1 LLGLLVWLLV
11 DRQLPAMRGQSKC
24 RLSCRIPD
32 ETGRDCMRVL
42 IVATGWNNRGALV
55 TSRALAKAGWEVGC
69 VTADL
74 RGLLAASRSI
84 SHLHRA
90 PPPAADLHGF
100 IEATGSA
107 ISARSYEAVLPSSDA
122 ETLALSALRQRLPI
136 PLPYPAHDAVLG
148 AFDKLEL
155 TRVASTCGIGA
166 PWTTPASQEALGAIE
181 GPVVVKA
188 RFHWTPGSVG
198 MPARWRTYICADQRE
213 AGQRIV
219 EMRAAGGDP
228 LLQEVVRG
236 PLLHCHVLQDRHG
249 GLVAAVQQ
257 RSEPVTQT
265 PLTWPPGAG
274 VRVRSVTVP
283 PDREL
288 VEKITAMLGRLGW
301 VGFVGLM
308 FIVGAD
314 GEPRLVDFNGRIP
327 MSFQQSIAACPA
339 LPDLWARVAAG
350 QPIDAVPEVQTGV
363 RYQWLWGDLRRAVKE
378 GRRGRVLDVL
388 GCLAYASGATHGI
401 WSTQDPWPALRSGQR
416 NLGQLARRL
425 SKASR
430 PHRASSALGM
440 L

>member
-1 LLGLLVWLLV
+1 
-11 DRQLPAMRGQSKC
+11 
-24 RLSCRIPD
+24 
-32 ETGRDCMRVL
+32 MRVL
-42 IVATGWNNRGALV
+42 IVATGWNSRGALV

-69 VTADL
+69 VTADV

-84 SHLHRA
+84 SQLHQV
-90 PPPAADLHGF
+90 PPPTVDLEGF
-100 IEATGSA
+100 VEATGRA

-122 ETLALSALRQRLPI
+122 ETLALSALRQHLPI

-166 PWTTPASQEALGAIE
+166 PWTTPATEEALNALN

-198 MPARWRTYICADQRE
+198 IPARHRTYVCADRQE
-213 AGQRIV
+213 ARQRIV
-219 EMRAAGGDP
+219 ELRAAGGDP

-236 PLLHCHVLQDRHG
+236 PLLHCHVLLDRDG
-249 GLVAAVQQ
+249 GLIVAIQQ

-288 VEKITAMLGRLGW
+288 VQKVAVLLSRLGW
-301 VGFVGLM
+301 FGFVGLM
-308 FIVGAD
+308 FIVGPE

-350 QPIDAVPEVQTGV
+350 RPIGAVPVARTGV

-378 GRRGRVLDVL
+378 GRRGRVVDVL
-388 GCLAYASGATHGI
+388 GCLAYAPGATHGI
-401 WSTQDPWPALRSGQR
+401 WSATDPWPAVRSWQH
-416 NLGQLARRL
+416 NLEQLARRL

-430 PHRASSALGM
+430 PHRPSSVLGV

>member
-1 LLGLLVWLLV
+1 
-11 DRQLPAMRGQSKC
+11 
-24 RLSCRIPD
+24 
-32 ETGRDCMRVL
+32 
-42 IVATGWNNRGALV
+42 V

-69 VTADL
+69 VTADV

-84 SHLHRA
+84 SQLHQV
-90 PPPAADLHGF
+90 PPPSVDLEGF
-100 IEATGSA
+100 VEATGSA
-107 ISARSYEAVLPSSDA
+107 ISTRSYEAVLPSSDA

-155 TRVASTCGIGA
+155 TRAANTCGIGA
-166 PWTTPASQEALGAIE
+166 PWTTPATEEVLEAVN
-181 GPVVVKA
+181 GPVVVKV

-213 AGQRIV
+213 ARQRIV
-219 EMRAAGGDP
+219 ELRAAGGDP

-236 PLLHCHVLQDRHG
+236 PLLHCHVLLDRHG
-249 GLVAAVQQ
+249 DLVAAVQQ
-257 RSEPVTQT
+257 RSEPVSQT

-283 PDREL
+283 LDREL
-288 VEKITAMLGRLGW
+288 AEKVTVLLRRLGW

-314 GEPRLVDFNGRIP
+314 GVPRLVDFNGRIP

-350 QPIDAVPEVQTGV
+350 RPIGAVPVARTGV

-378 GRRGRVLDVL
+378 GRRGRVVDVL
-388 GCLAYASGATHGI
+388 GCLAYAPGATHGI
-401 WSTQDPWPALRSGQR
+401 WSATDPWPAIRSWQH
-416 NLGQLARRL
+416 NLEQLARRL

-430 PHRASSALGM
+430 PHRPSSVLGV

>member
-1 LLGLLVWLLV
+1 
-11 DRQLPAMRGQSKC
+11 M
-24 RLSCRIPD
+24 
-32 ETGRDCMRVL
+32 
-42 IVATGWNNRGALV
+42 
-55 TSRALAKAGWEVGC
+55 
-69 VTADL
+69 
-74 RGLLAASRSI
+74 
-84 SHLHRA
+84 
-90 PPPAADLHGF
+90 
-100 IEATGSA
+100 
-107 ISARSYEAVLPSSDA
+107 PSSDA

-155 TRVASTCGIGA
+155 TRVASTWGIGA
-166 PWTTPASQEALGAIE
+166 PWTTPASQEALGAID

-274 VRVRSVTVP
+274 VQVRSVTVP

-288 VEKITAMLGRLGW
+288 VEKVAMLLRRLGW
-301 VGFVGLM
+301 VGFVGPM

-339 LPDLWARVAAG
+339 CRTYGLGWPPASRSMPSRRCRQGCATSGYGVICAGRSRRAAG
-350 QPIDAVPEVQTGV
+350 D
-363 RYQWLWGDLRRAVKE
+363 
-378 GRRGRVLDVL
+378 
-388 GCLAYASGATHGI
+388 GCWTS
-401 WSTQDPWPALRSGQR
+401 
-416 NLGQLARRL
+416 
-425 SKASR
+425 
-430 PHRASSALGM
+430 
-440 L
+440 

>member
-1 LLGLLVWLLV
+1 
-11 DRQLPAMRGQSKC
+11 
-24 RLSCRIPD
+24 
-32 ETGRDCMRVL
+32 MRVL

-69 VTADL
+69 ATADV

-84 SHLHRA
+84 SQLYRA
-90 PPPAADLHGF
+90 PPPMADLEGF
-100 IEATGSA
+100 MEATGSA
-107 ISARSYEAVLPSSDA
+107 ILARSYEAVLPSSDA
-122 ETLALSALRQRLPI
+122 ETLALSALRDRLPI

-155 TRVASTCGIGA
+155 TRMAANCGIGV
-166 PWTTPASQEALGAIE
+166 PWTTRATEEAVDAVD
-181 GPVVVKA
+181 GPVVVKV

-198 MPARWRTYICADQRE
+198 MPARWRTYVCANRE
-213 AGQRIV
+213 EARRRV
-219 EMRAAGGDP
+219 AEMRAAGGDP
-228 LLQEVVRG
+228 LLQQVVRG
-236 PLLHCHVLQDRHG
+236 PLLHCHVLIDRG
-249 GLVAAVQQ
+249 GRLITAVQQ

-288 VEKITAMLGRLGW
+288 VEKVAMLLRRLGW

-308 FIVGAD
+308 FILGAD
-314 GEPRLVDFNGRIP
+314 RVPRLVDFNGRIP
-327 MSFQQSIAACPA
+327 MSFQQSIAACPT

-350 QPIDAVPEVQTGV
+350 QPIGAVPVARTGV

-378 GRRGRVLDVL
+378 GRRGRLMDVL
-388 GCLAYASGATHGI
+388 GCLAYAPGATHGI
-401 WSTQDPWPALRSGQR
+401 WSAQDPWPAIRSWQR

-425 SKASR
+425 SKAPGVGRS
-430 PHRASSALGM
+430 PGL

>member
-1 LLGLLVWLLV
+1 
-11 DRQLPAMRGQSKC
+11 
-24 RLSCRIPD
+24 
-32 ETGRDCMRVL
+32 MRVL
-42 IVATGWNNRGALV
+42 IVATGWNSRGALV

-69 VTADL
+69 VTADV

-84 SHLHRA
+84 SQLHQV
-90 PPPAADLHGF
+90 PPPSVDLEGF
-100 IEATGSA
+100 VEATGRA
-107 ISARSYEAVLPSSDA
+107 TSARSYEAVLPSSDA
-122 ETLALSALRQRLPI
+122 ETLALSALRQHLPI

-155 TRVASTCGIGA
+155 TRVASTCGIAA
-166 PWTTPASQEALGAIE
+166 PWTTPATEEVLEAVN

-219 EMRAAGGDP
+219 ELRAAGGDP

-236 PLLHCHVLQDRHG
+236 PLLHCHVLLDRHG

-257 RSEPVTQT
+257 RSEPVSQT

-283 PDREL
+283 LDWEL
-288 VEKITAMLGRLGW
+288 AEKVTVLLRRLGW

-314 GEPRLVDFNGRIP
+314 GVPRLVDFNGRIP
-327 MSFQQSIAACPA
+327 MSFQQSIAACPD
-339 LPDLWARVAAG
+339 LPDMWARVAAG
-350 QPIDAVPEVQTGV
+350 RPISAVPVARTGV

-378 GRRGRVLDVL
+378 GRRGRVVDVL
-388 GCLAYASGATHGI
+388 GCLAYAPGATHGI
-401 WSTQDPWPALRSGQR
+401 WSATDPWPAIRSWQH
-416 NLGQLARRL
+416 NLEQLARRL

-430 PHRASSALGM
+430 PHRPSSVLGV